1 MEDIQREIWQ
11 HIIYFS
17 VCNSWRMGGH
27 FANIL
32 VNSSRVI
39 TIRPDNEGADP
50 YKFWEP
56 ITYMMQKA
64 SKVALVSKQ
73 FLEVR
78 LRLAS
83 RIRIVHRGLE
93 LASVRAFCL
102 ALVRHKLWRYTLSY
116 FYKLHPQGIPPH
128 TEFGIFSEQVVI
140 FPGRKPAVERY
151 CIFLDRWADPVESL
165 PERNIMDVKGMDI
178 VCQFNPHFTGLVIRG

>member
-17 VCNSWRMGGH
+17 VCNSWRMGRH

-93 LASVRAFCL
+93 LPSVRAFCV

>member
-1 MEDIQREIWQ
+1 MEDVQPEMWDR
-11 HIIYFS
+11 IIFLS
-17 VCNSWRMGGH
+17 VCNSWRMGRH
-27 FANIL
+27 FANTLI
-32 VNSSRVI
+32 NSNRVI
-39 TIRPDNEGADP
+39 TIRPDNQGADP

-83 RIRIVHRGLE
+83 RIRIFHRGLE
-93 LASVRAFCL
+93 LSSVRAFCL

-116 FYKLHPQGIPPH
+116 FYMSQMQIGD
-128 TEFGIFSEQVVI
+128 
-140 FPGRKPAVERY
+140 RKPAVDEKY
-151 CIFLDRWADPVESL
+151 CTCIFLHPYADPVESL
-165 PERNIMDVKGMDI
+165 PEKNMMAVKGINVVGDI
-178 VCQFNPHFTGLVIRG
+178 ACCSEATSHLMGLVVRV

>member
-1 MEDIQREIWQ
+1 MEDVQPEMWDR
-11 HIIYFS
+11 IIFLS
-17 VCNSWRMGGH
+17 VCNSWRMGRH
-27 FANIL
+27 FANTLI
-32 VNSSRVI
+32 NSNRVI
-39 TIRPDNEGADP
+39 TIRPDNQGADP

-83 RIRIVHRGLE
+83 RIRIIHRGLE
-93 LASVRAFCL
+93 LSSVRAFCL

-116 FYKLHPQGIPPH
+116 FYKLHPQGMSSQA
-128 TEFGIFSEQVVI
+128 EFGIFSDQVVI